1 MCAAY
6 LLQTH
11 SILKQLSTSLH
22 SQVSEMVSGFYL
34 CTIVSTISPSRI
46 ISNFSIRIGINPWL
60 IRISPQIIYKR
71 ASPRFIYMV
80 LILSGTLTKHL
91 ADINEAAHDRTVLI
105 VKQIAKQQG
114 ITEQL
119 KSSNW
124 LTWLQAMNNIQASAR
139 ELVFSEIVYA

>member
-1 MCAAY
+1 
-6 LLQTH
+6 
-11 SILKQLSTSLH
+11 
-22 SQVSEMVSGFYL
+22 
-34 CTIVSTISPSRI
+34 
-46 ISNFSIRIGINPWL
+46 
-60 IRISPQIIYKR
+60 
-71 ASPRFIYMV
+71 MV

-105 VKQIAKQQG
+105 VKQKG